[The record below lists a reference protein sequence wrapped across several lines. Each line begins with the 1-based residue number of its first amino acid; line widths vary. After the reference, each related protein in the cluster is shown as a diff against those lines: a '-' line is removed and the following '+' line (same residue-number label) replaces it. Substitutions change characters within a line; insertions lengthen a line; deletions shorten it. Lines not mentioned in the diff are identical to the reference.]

1 MTTIIYSSNHFIT
14 ADLIIFNKFD
24 LINFCNRIGGVMV
37 SVLVP
42 CAVDRGFESRSG
54 QPETIKLVVVASP
67 LSTQH

>member
-1 MTTIIYSSNHFIT
+1 
-14 ADLIIFNKFD
+14 
-24 LINFCNRIGGVMV
+24 MV